1 MISDISAARVAEG
14 RIRGNLVA
22 NKLLVAVDGSET
34 GKRVINYAVASIRA
48 TTTSIILAYIIEWS
62 PYNILTPREVAERQ
76 QKRESEE
83 AGVEESILE
92 PEANELRAQGVNV
105 ETVVRHGN
113 IGETLSEIARD
124 FDVSTTR
131 KPGRNPGRN
140 GHCGFL
146 SGTGGNP
153 ATAGSDR

>member
-1 MISDISAARVAEG
+1 MISDILAARVAEG

-48 TTTSIILAYIIEWS
+48 TTSSIVLAYIIEWS

-83 AGVEESILE
+83 AGVEESILG
-92 PEANELRAQGVNV
+92 PEANELRAVGQ
-105 ETVVRHGN
+105 H
-113 IGETLSEIARD
+113 
-124 FDVSTTR
+124 
-131 KPGRNPGRN
+131 
-140 GHCGFL
+140 
-146 SGTGGNP
+146 P
-153 ATAGSDR
+153 ADDAPCLAT